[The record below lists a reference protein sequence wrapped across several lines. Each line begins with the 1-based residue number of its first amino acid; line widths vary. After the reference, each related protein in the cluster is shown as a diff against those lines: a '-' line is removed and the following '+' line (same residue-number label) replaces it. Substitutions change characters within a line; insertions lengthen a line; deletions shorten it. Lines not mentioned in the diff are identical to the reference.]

1 LFTCQKI
8 ELLVKDGERL
18 MEKLISEEIAE
29 QVSDIFK
36 DLEAGVEILFFGK
49 EESCDYCD
57 EIIQLIGEVADLSEQ
72 VRIQVLDLNADANL
86 AQQYHV
92 AQAPTLV
99 MLARDGEK
107 FVDYGVRLL
116 GAPAGHEFTT
126 LIHDILMVS
135 KRRTDLSEDTRTFLK
150 NLETPLL
157 LQVFV
162 TPTCPYCPQA
172 VLLAH
177 QMAFESDLVQ
187 AEMVESTEFY
197 ELANQYNV
205 SGVPQTTINAGA
217 GTVVGAVPE
226 KMLIEQIQNA
236 LSN

>member
-1 LFTCQKI
+1 
-8 ELLVKDGERL
+8 
-18 MEKLISEEIAE
+18 MEKLISEEIAVQISE
-29 QVSDIFK
+29 LFS
-36 DLEAGVEILFFGK
+36 DLEDGVEILFFGK
-49 EESCDYCD
+49 EENCDYCD
-57 EIIQLIGEVADLSEQ
+57 EIVQLIGEVAELSDLVQ
-72 VRIQVLDLNADANL
+72 TQVLDLKADVNL
-86 AQQYHV
+86 ADQYHV
-92 AQAPTLV
+92 EQAPTLV
-99 MLARDGEK
+99 MLARDGEELM
-107 FVDYGVRLL
+107 DYGVRLL

-126 LIHDILMVS
+126 LIHDILMIS
-135 KRRTDLSEDTRTFLK
+135 KRRTELSEDTRTFLK

-187 AEMVESTEFY
+187 AEMVESTEFF
-197 ELANQYNV
+197 ELADKYNV

-226 KMLIEQIQNA
+226 HMLVEQIQNA
-236 LSN
+236 LAN

>member
-1 LFTCQKI
+1 METK
-8 ELLVKDGERL
+8 L
-18 MEKLISEEIAE
+18 MEKLISEEIAVQISE
-29 QVSDIFK
+29 LFS
-36 DLEAGVEILFFGK
+36 DLEDGVEILFFGK
-49 EESCDYCD
+49 EENCDYCD
-57 EIIQLIGEVADLSEQ
+57 EIVQLIGEVAELSDLVQ
-72 VRIQVLDLNADANL
+72 TQVLDLKADVNL
-86 AQQYHV
+86 ADQYHV
-92 AQAPTLV
+92 EQAPTLV
-99 MLARDGEK
+99 MLARDGEELM
-107 FVDYGVRLL
+107 DYGVRLL

-126 LIHDILMVS
+126 LIHDILMIS
-135 KRRTDLSEDTRTFLK
+135 KRRTELSEDTRTFLK

-187 AEMVESTEFY
+187 AEMVESTEFF
-197 ELANQYNV
+197 ELADKYNV

-226 KMLIEQIQNA
+226 HMLVEQIQNA
-236 LSN
+236 LAN

>member
-1 LFTCQKI
+1 
-8 ELLVKDGERL
+8 
-18 MEKLISEEIAE
+18 MEKIISEEIVDQISE
-29 QVSDIFK
+29 IFEG
-36 DLEAGVEILFFGK
+36 LEKGVEILFFGK
-49 EESCDYCD
+49 QEKCDSCD
-57 EIIQLIGEVADLSEQ
+57 EIAQLIGEVAELSDK
-72 VRIQVLDLNADANL
+72 IQTRVLDLKSDANL
-86 AQQYHV
+86 ADQYHV
-92 AQAPTLV
+92 DQAPTLV

-107 FVDYGVRLL
+107 LMDYGVRLL

-126 LIHDILMVS
+126 LIYDILMIS
-135 KRRTDLSEDTRTFLK
+135 KRRTELSEETRTYLK

-177 QMAFESDLVQ
+177 QMALESDLVQ
-187 AEMVESTEFY
+187 AEMVESTEFF
-197 ELANQYNV
+197 ELANHYNV

-226 KMLIEQIQNA
+226 HMLREQIQNA
-236 LSN
+236 LSH

>member
-1 LFTCQKI
+1 METK
-8 ELLVKDGERL
+8 L
-18 MEKLISEEIAE
+18 MEKLISEEIAIQISE
-29 QVSDIFK
+29 LFS
-36 DLEAGVEILFFGK
+36 DLEDGVEILFFGK
-49 EESCDYCD
+49 EENCDYCD
-57 EIIQLIGEVADLSEQ
+57 EIVQLIGEVAELSDVVQ
-72 VRIQVLDLNADANL
+72 TQVLDLKADANL
-86 AQQYHV
+86 ADQYHV
-92 AQAPTLV
+92 EQAPTLV

-107 FVDYGVRLL
+107 RKDYGVRLL

-126 LIHDILMVS
+126 LIHDILMIS
-135 KRRTDLSEDTRTFLK
+135 KRRTELSADTRTFLK

-177 QMAFESDLVQ
+177 QMALESDLVQ
-187 AEMVESTEFY
+187 AEMVESTEFF
-197 ELANQYNV
+197 ELADKYNV

-226 KMLIEQIQNA
+226 HMLVEQIQNA
-236 LSN
+236 LAN